1 MSKKKFLWGTC
12 LILSGIASIQIA
24 NAKPSYPAAAPATY
38 HQGGTLS
45 GGNGISCSTCHWG
58 PASEGNV
65 ITSFGVAFKARSND
79 DIGGSLLTAY
89 NALAP
94 FDSDG
99 DGFSNQQE
107 AYAGSALNEDQ
118 ITPSLI
124 PADKTATGVQ
134 AQATVGGPVD
144 LLSLDPAAPTGVVG
158 LLGGM
163 VDFGAKAS
171 TTGNVSAKFFFK
183 AGAAQ
188 SSAVTAPTI
197 LFYNKDNTTAPID
210 TAKCIAGADYLDGSV
225 TVTVTDDSVCDFY
238 TTANLQADAVA
249 KYNNNNSTLPFAST
263 LTINP
268 YATVDPY
275 AIISPTAI
283 IDDYAVI
290 DAYAVVD
297 DYAVVGPYAQVR
309 SYAYIAPKVKL
320 YPAGSINAYAQ
331 VDRYAQV
338 TADVTTPGLIPGPN
352 GTGYVEAKFA
362 VTSVTP
368 PTKLISGKINSIGA
382 PSSGGGTSTTPGL
395 HCMTTG
401 LGTQGLMFL
410 GLLGTVFLVRRKL
423 N

>member
-1 MSKKKFLWGTC
+1 MLHKRIIFGSSL
-12 LILSGIASIQIA
+12 LLSSLLLGAQA
-24 NAKPSYPAAAPATY
+24 EAKPSYPAAAPATY
-38 HQGGTLS
+38 HQGGALS

-65 ITSFGVAFKARSND
+65 ITSFGVAFKARSD
-79 DIGGSLLTAY
+79 DDNGGSLLTAY

-94 FDSDG
+94 YDSDG

-124 PADKTATGVQ
+124 PADKTATAVQ
-134 AQATVGGPVD
+134 AQATAGGPVD
-144 LLSLDPAAPTGVVG
+144 TLSLQAGMPVG
-158 LLGGM
+158 ALGGM

-171 TTGNVSAKFFFK
+171 TTGKVSAKFFLK

-188 SSAVTAPTI
+188 SSATTTPII

-210 TAKCIAGADYLDGSV
+210 TANCIAGADYLDGSV
-225 TVTVTDDSVCDFY
+225 TVTVTDDSPCDFY

-249 KYNNNNSTLPFAST
+249 KYTNSPIALGAATNVPAT
-263 LTINP
+263 
-268 YATVDPY
+268 ATVDPY
-275 AIISPTAI
+275 AKVSPLAV
-283 IDDYAVI
+283 IDNYAVI

-309 SYAYIAPKVKL
+309 SYAYIAPNVDV
-320 YPAGSINAYAQ
+320 YSAGSINTYAQ

-338 TADVTTPGLIPGPN
+338 ATNVTTPGLIPSPN
-352 GTGYVEAKFA
+352 GAGYVEAKFA

-368 PTKLISGKINSIGA
+368 PTKLISGKTNSIGA
-382 PSSGGGTSTTPGL
+382 PSGGGTAPAGGL

-401 LGTQGLMFL
+401 LGLQGLMFF
-410 GLLGTVFLVRRKL
+410 GLFAAGYMVRRKRA
-423 N
+423 

>member
-12 LILSGIASIQIA
+12 LILSSIASIQIA
-24 NAKPSYPAAAPATY
+24 NAKPSYPAAAPTIY
-38 HQGGTLS
+38 HQGGIPS
-45 GGNGISCSTCHWG
+45 GGNGIACSTCHWG

-79 DIGGSLLTAY
+79 NTGLLTAY
-89 NALAP
+89 NDLAP

-134 AQATVGGPVD
+134 AQATIGGPVD
-144 LLSLDPAAPTGVVG
+144 LLSLDPMTPTGVVG

-171 TTGNVSAKFFFK
+171 TTTSKVTAKFFLK

-188 SSAVTAPTI
+188 SSALIAPTI

-210 TAKCIAGADYLDGSV
+210 TANCIAGADYLDGSV
-225 TVTVTDDSVCDFY
+225 TVTVTDDSACDFY

-249 KYNNNNSTLPFAST
+249 KYNNSPIALGAATNVPAT
-263 LTINP
+263 
-268 YATVDPY
+268 ATVDPY
-275 AIISPTAI
+275 AKVSPLAV
-283 IDDYAVI
+283 IDNYAFI

-309 SYAYIAPKVKL
+309 SYAYIAPNVDV
-320 YPAGSINAYAQ
+320 YSAGSINTYAQ

-338 TADVTTPGLIPGPN
+338 AANVTTPGLIPSPN
-352 GTGYVEAKFA
+352 GAGYVEAKFA

-368 PTKLISGKINSIGA
+368 PTPLISGKTNSIGA
-382 PSSGGGTSTTPGL
+382 PSSGSSGTASAGL